1 MNRGSRARSFSTI
14 RMARRRRGCWR
25 RIWRIIRTSHSF
37 FLHRECRMPT
47 TRRFLTARDS
57 GQGLQPSQ
65 KRLQRSQVI
74 LKVLAVSLSA
84 KQPLVGVALSSCT
97 HLHTFLASSE
107 DRDLTSQ
114 SRQESEPVVMMP
126 LSENSTLEETAYL
139 MSSSANADRLIKS
152 IGEMRAGKA
161 KVRHLIEE

>member
-1 MNRGSRARSFSTI
+1 M
-14 RMARRRRGCWR
+14 
-25 RIWRIIRTSHSF
+25 
-37 FLHRECRMPT
+37 
-47 TRRFLTARDS
+47 
-57 GQGLQPSQ
+57 
-65 KRLQRSQVI
+65 
-74 LKVLAVSLSA
+74 
-84 KQPLVGVALSSCT
+84 
-97 HLHTFLASSE
+97 ASSE